1 MKLVSIPEKKK
12 IIYFGIELMVPIW
25 TKYVATEDD
34 GVVLAFISKPVVLDE
49 TGKKFGLVIWN
60 NPDADEMEEVAKV
73 DLEGMD
79 WKETLVE
86 V

>member
-1 MKLVSIPEKKK
+1 MKLLSLPQKKK
-12 IIYFGIELMVPIW
+12 VIYFGMELMVPFW

-34 GVVLAFISKPVVLDE
+34 GLVLAFKSKPVVLDE

-60 NPDADEMEEVAKV
+60 NPDADEMEEIATV
-73 DLEGMD
+73 DLEGMN